1 MQNRRGK
8 GRRRVKKG
16 IVKSRSGQ
24 ERKLID
30 DADGKVNSVQQEKRR
45 EEKRQIDQKRRETN
59 WSEDGE

>member
-16 IVKSRSGQ
+16 IVNSRSGQ